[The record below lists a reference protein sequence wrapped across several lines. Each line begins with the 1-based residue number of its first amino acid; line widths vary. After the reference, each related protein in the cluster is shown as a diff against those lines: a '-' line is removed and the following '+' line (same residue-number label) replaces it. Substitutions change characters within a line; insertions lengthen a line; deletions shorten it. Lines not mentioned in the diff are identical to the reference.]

1 MKKQLLC
8 LALALVLLLAALP
21 AAALPA
27 RAGETEITSL
37 TVYTAPP
44 PPGERSL
51 DLAPLVS
58 LGYGAHCSILACS
71 WLEEPT
77 GYSSVEPDFV
87 FEDGKTYYAYVV
99 LQADEGFVFKKGALI
114 ESGVDEGFFAFDGC
128 TLNGADLLF
137 AASRT
142 FATGDFLRLKFAV
155 KSAPETVKHIRSVS
169 FSLTPPKAGDK
180 ASDARAN
187 VDFPDGQH
195 CTLTD
200 AGWAVK
206 EFENLY
212 RNLSD
217 DDVFEKG
224 MTYILRAEFA
234 ADEGSVFNQGGPW
247 GLTAVRVTGGTPLY
261 EYLSV
266 TNSLDDEGRLL
277 STGSVAVE
285 FTIAEGPETSFFS
298 VLISDAAG
306 QPNAG
311 GGYRLSYPGCEA
323 GDEVKKTSTNN
334 LIENGAHATLTAV
347 PDEGYVFMGWYRGDP
362 DAPAGQPHFSGEPL
376 STDARYEFD
385 APLTLTPPCLCAVF
399 EKQHVHSYTA
409 AVTAPTCTEG
419 GYTTYTCACGDSYKG
434 DETPALG
441 HDFGDWAQTKA
452 PACTDK
458 GEEKR
463 SCSRCDAFET
473 RDLPASGHR
482 FGEWVTDAPATV
494 LSEGAA
500 HRTCGV
506 CGEKETKAL
515 PRPDPLF
522 GDVDG
527 DGSVTAADARLAL
540 RAAVELEDYKPGT
553 YEYLVSDVDFSDE
566 ITAADARLILRAAVE
581 LEDPAEWLAAYK
593 EKQG

>member
-8 LALALVLLLAALP
+8 LALALVLVLAALP

-27 RAGETEITSL
+27 RAGETEITGL
-37 TVYTAPP
+37 TVYTDAP

-58 LGYGAHCSILACS
+58 LGYSAHCSILACS

-99 LQADEGFVFKKGALI
+99 LQADEGFVFRKGAPV
-114 ESGVDEGFFAFDGC
+114 ESGVDEGFFAFDGI

-155 KSAPETVKHIRSVS
+155 TSAPETVKHIRSVS
-169 FSLTPPKAGDK
+169 FSFTPPKAGDK

-206 EFENLY
+206 EFENFY

-247 GLTAVRVTGGTPLY
+247 GLTAVNVTGGTPLY

-285 FTIAEGPETSFFS
+285 FTIAEGSET
-298 VLISDAAG
+298 
-306 QPNAG
+306 
-311 GGYRLSYPGCEA
+311 
-323 GDEVKKTSTNN
+323 
-334 LIENGAHATLTAV
+334 
-347 PDEGYVFMGWYRGDP
+347 
-362 DAPAGQPHFSGEPL
+362 
-376 STDARYEFD
+376 
-385 APLTLTPPCLCAVF
+385 
-399 EKQHVHSYTA
+399 
-409 AVTAPTCTEG
+409 
-419 GYTTYTCACGDSYKG
+419 
-434 DETPALG
+434 
-441 HDFGDWAQTKA
+441 
-452 PACTDK
+452 
-458 GEEKR
+458 
-463 SCSRCDAFET
+463 
-473 RDLPASGHR
+473 
-482 FGEWVTDAPATV
+482 
-494 LSEGAA
+494 
-500 HRTCGV
+500 
-506 CGEKETKAL
+506 
-515 PRPDPLF
+515 PDPLF

-527 DGSVTAADARLAL
+527 DGIVSAADARLAL
-540 RAAVELEDYKPGT
+540 RAAVGLEDYKPGT
-553 YEYLVSDVDFSDE
+553 YEYLVSDVDFSDD

-581 LEDPAEWLAAYK
+581 LEDPAEWLEKYK
-593 EKQG
+593 SRQG